1 MGLDQYANVRDKQSG
16 QVKAP
21 DYEKVYSDKYEPT
34 QHGFVWR
41 KHSRLQQFM
50 SDIWGEQNPDSE
62 AMNGEDE
69 LVITK
74 DIIKQLRKEVDSNYH
89 SSFCHGGFFW
99 GHQFQEEAVK
109 EYADLDKQFCDWA
122 EKELDNGNE
131 VIYSCS
137 W

>member
-50 SDIWGEQNPDSE
+50 SDIWGEQNPNSE
-62 AMNGEDE
+62 EA
-69 LVITK
+69 
-74 DIIKQLRKEVDSNYH
+74 
-89 SSFCHGGFFW
+89 FCHGGFFW

-122 EKELDNGNE
+122 DKELDNGNE

>member
-1 MGLDQYANVRDKQSG
+1 MGLDQYANVRDKQMKS
-16 QVKAP
+16 P
-21 DYEKVYSDKYEPT
+21 DFDKLYSNKQDEYKPT
-34 QHGFVWR
+34 DHGFVWR

-50 SDIWGEQNPDSE
+50 QDIWGEQNPDSE
-62 AMNGEDE
+62 AMNGDDE

-74 DIIKQLRKEVDSNYH
+74 DIIEALRKEVNSNYH